1 LVQLDAESI
10 DVFFSRTFFYSF
22 LAEYFTR
29 ETNPPT
35 TNPFFP
41 FSLLCSD
48 ILLLT
53 DQESFDIFTLTSPFF
68 AIFILNDDNNWADDI
83 CVEARTAR

>member
-1 LVQLDAESI
+1 LVHLDAESI
-10 DVFFSRTFFYSF
+10 DVFFPRTVFYSF
-22 LAEYFTR
+22 LAEHFTR
-29 ETNPPT
+29 ETDPST
-35 TNPFFP
+35 TDPFFP

-68 AIFILNDDNNWADDI
+68 AFFILNNDNNWPNDV